1 MRILVIEPKKRP
13 YVKEIDGSDE
23 ALRKI
28 IKGDLQ
34 IRTPFIDDIRI
45 HLVCD
50 EWGKIKKLPINR
62 VLFARTGEI
71 NDIVSGT
78 FCLYNTSTEGN
89 RIDLTDEQ
97 IKFYTKLFK
106 KTDLRIDKLKFP
118 DQDDIPLLRV
128 KNFNEPVS
136 IWNNHQDNFGEEKVN
151 VIVFESQKK
160 PYVKE
165 MVLDNYTIND
175 IVGSSLDLSYGKTS
189 DEYVIIRKINDIE
202 FVIPPF
208 ELLTHY
214 KEFTEIYEQIRG
226 TYIAC
231 KVAEGKRGF
240 VSFNE
245 EEIEEYIDEIQKDDK
260 VTMMNL
266 VRKN

>member
-1 MRILVIEPKKRP
+1 M
-13 YVKEIDGSDE
+13 
-23 ALRKI
+23 
-28 IKGDLQ
+28 
-34 IRTPFIDDIRI
+34 
-45 HLVCD
+45 
-50 EWGKIKKLPINR
+50 
-62 VLFARTGEI
+62 
-71 NDIVSGT
+71 
-78 FCLYNTSTEGN
+78 
-89 RIDLTDEQ
+89 
-97 IKFYTKLFK
+97 
-106 KTDLRIDKLKFP
+106 
-118 DQDDIPLLRV
+118 
-128 KNFNEPVS
+128 
-136 IWNNHQDNFGEEKVN
+136 
-151 VIVFESQKK
+151 
-160 PYVKE
+160 
-165 MVLDNYTIND
+165 
-175 IVGSSLDLSYGKTS
+175 SYGKTS
-189 DEYVIIRKINDIE
+189 NEYVIIRKINDIE